1 MNQTNNII
9 ISNTNNYNKDINNII
24 FNLSDFM
31 LTNSLLNN
39 RELFFILNTE
49 NTLNSSINNSI
60 NSNLNSSLNSNLNS
74 YVPKNVNKN
83 VNNNYFI
90 SFKSKTEDSL
100 FWCFYKIYQLQNNNN
115 YIENNINNKFL
126 TEKNFKISSI
136 NNIKNNSILKKYKMS
151 KATIE
156 NDLLNEKKISYDTF
170 NILCNVYC
178 LNIFYVKN
186 RIYSKINKE
195 LDISYDC
202 ENEEKEDNVKIYI
215 LYDNEKEIKITL
227 NNQYNSE
234 NYKHMIKNLIE
245 VDNINKPLKNIS
257 YYKLKDLQDFS
268 NKLNISIS
276 NDTKKKTKKELYDNI
291 NNILNEKIE

>member
-1 MNQTNNII
+1 
-9 ISNTNNYNKDINNII
+9 
-24 FNLSDFM
+24 
-31 LTNSLLNN
+31 
-39 RELFFILNTE
+39 
-49 NTLNSSINNSI
+49 
-60 NSNLNSSLNSNLNS
+60 
-74 YVPKNVNKN
+74 
-83 VNNNYFI
+83 
-90 SFKSKTEDSL
+90 
-100 FWCFYKIYQLQNNNN
+100 
-115 YIENNINNKFL
+115 
-126 TEKNFKISSI
+126 
-136 NNIKNNSILKKYKMS
+136 MS

-268 NKLNISIS
+268 NKLNISIT

>member
-1 MNQTNNII
+1 MNQMNNII
-9 ISNTNNYNKDINNII
+9 ISNTNNYNRDVNNII

-39 RELFFILNTE
+39 RELFFMLNTE
-49 NTLNSSINNSI
+49 NNVN
-60 NSNLNSSLNSNLNS
+60 
-74 YVPKNVNKN
+74 KNVNKN
-83 VNNNYFI
+83 VNNNVNNNVNKNVNNNVNKNYFI

-136 NNIKNNSILKKYKMS
+136 NNIKNNIILKKYKMS

-186 RIYSKINKE
+186 KIYSKINKE